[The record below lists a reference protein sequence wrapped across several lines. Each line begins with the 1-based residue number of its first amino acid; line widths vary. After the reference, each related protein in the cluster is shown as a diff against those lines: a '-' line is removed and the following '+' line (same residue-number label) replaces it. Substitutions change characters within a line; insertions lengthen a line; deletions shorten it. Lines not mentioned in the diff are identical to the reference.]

1 MKNSLRELN
10 PDSLFQL
17 VVRRW
22 DLLLLIPLLTVLAA
36 GLAWQISPERYQS
49 TARLLIQDQQ
59 TINPFEKDL
68 LEEWS
73 AKQRMP
79 LVESIFHSPS
89 TSERVLRNLG
99 RLEDAASPK
108 EVNDAVERF
117 QDTFQV
123 VGLGGEL
130 VLIKVDAQTPEA
142 RQIRVLAFGT

>member
-59 TINPFEKDL
+59 TINPFE
-68 LEEWS
+68 
-73 AKQRMP
+73 
-79 LVESIFHSPS
+79 
-89 TSERVLRNLG
+89 
-99 RLEDAASPK
+99 
-108 EVNDAVERF
+108 
-117 QDTFQV
+117 
-123 VGLGGEL
+123 
-130 VLIKVDAQTPEA
+130 
-142 RQIRVLAFGT
+142 